1 VVKVWGALYPTGLT
15 GAGSAPEILVDSII
29 SDVVAPTATPTA
41 TATPSPPAATVIN
54 PVVNVRSGPGTD
66 YPVVGNVNQ
75 GTTCPITGRNNNSTW
90 WQVRC
95 PNGVNGWVYYEIV
108 MTSGNIAGVPV
119 VNVAPPPQPA
129 TPTPTPLPPIPV
141 SAWRASIYTNRN
153 LSGAPVRVVNWPQ
166 INFNWGTGSPAS
178 YIPTDNFSIRFESTM
193 PFAGGNYE
201 LRLTIDD
208 GARVWL
214 DNQLIIDEWREGS
227 ARTITVN
234 RFLSGNHYIRIDYF
248 EATGNAQV
256 VFTANLVSS
265 SVVWQAAYFNNDQLS
280 GSPVLV
286 RGEPR
291 GGKAPLDQN
300 WGQGSPAAGVVPVD
314 HWSARFEGT
323 FYFEAGDYTFLAGS
337 DDGVRL
343 YLDGIKIL
351 DNWSPG
357 YHEVTNNFFGLSAG
371 NHRVTVEY
379 FDNDWTALVSANWWR
394 INTTGG
400 GSGSGGRPRDE

>member
-1 VVKVWGALYPTGLT
+1 VV
-15 GAGSAPEILVDSII
+15 
-29 SDVVAPTATPTA
+29 
-41 TATPSPPAATVIN
+41 
-54 PVVNVRSGPGTD
+54 
-66 YPVVGNVNQ
+66 
-75 GTTCPITGRNNNSTW
+75 
-90 WQVRC
+90 
-95 PNGVNGWVYYEIV
+95 
-108 MTSGNIAGVPV
+108 TSGNVAGVPV

-129 TPTPTPLPPIPV
+129 TPTPTPLPPVPV
-141 SAWRASIYTNRN
+141 SAWRALYYANRD
-153 LSGAPVRVVNWPQ
+153 LSGSPVATAQYNTL
-166 INFNWGTGSPAS
+166 NFNWGAGAPAANV
-178 YIPTDNFSIRFESTM
+178 PADNFSARFERTM
-193 PFAGGNYE
+193 AIASGNYE
-201 LRLTIDD
+201 IRIAVDD

-214 DNQLIIDEWREGS
+214 DNALIIDEWKVGS
-227 ARTITVN
+227 ERVVRVN
-234 RFLSGNHYIRIDYF
+234 RFLSGNHYFRVDYF
-248 EATGNAQV
+248 EATGNARV
-256 VFTANLVSS
+256 GFAVDLISS
-265 SVVWQAAYFNNDQLS
+265 SAVWQAAYFNNDQLS

-379 FDNDWTALVSANWWR
+379 FDNDWTALVSAQWWR
-394 INTTGG
+394 INTTGS